1 MIKRLTKDFD
11 GLFYNLKIS
20 LFVYCIFYVSR
31 LIEITTIGIDFPII
45 NIFSKLVRYLCYLY
59 FILAIC
65 FRVKKVDFKSI
76 NKYVQ
81 SMNKKQ
87 VALLIVTILTIIAIV
102 LNMLLTG
109 DRTLMML
116 IIILCYMSIYSIDF
130 IIDVEATLQYISLLC
145 VVTLCSLGLISNY
158 IIFRPDGGVRY
169 SVGFTYPT
177 NLSQIIMFILLYWG
191 YKKKFIFAFKEI
203 SLIQIFIVFM
213 YMLTDSRTEFI
224 VCEFIILFVLFKKI
238 GIVKRLNKLF
248 CACEKLFIH
257 LFLLIPTVTL
267 GIVYGYGYAFE
278 NLESKSLI
286 LVGFNK
292 LNDLLSYRL
301 YQTWYNFK
309 FYGISLFGS
318 NVDLIGNG
326 IQSTKKFANVRS
338 NFIDNEYM
346 NILFSRGIIIFIMI
360 MFLITI
366 TLFYLYKTKNHNLIF
381 VSFIILMFGIM
392 NPRIIDILYSVFM
405 FIIAYA
411 VKEILFGG
419 KKDNG
424 TV

>member
-1 MIKRLTKDFD
+1 VIKKLTKNFD
-11 GLFYNLKIS
+11 GWFSNLKIS
-20 LFVYCIFYVSR
+20 LLMFSVFYVSR
-31 LIEITTIGIDFPII
+31 LIEITTIGIDFHII
-45 NIFSKLVRYLCYLY
+45 NIFSKLIRYLCYLY

-65 FRVKKVDFKSI
+65 FRVKNVRFKSI
-76 NKYVQ
+76 NKYIQ

-87 VALLIVTILTIIAIV
+87 VALLTVIILTILSIV
-102 LNMLLTG
+102 INMLLTS
-109 DRTLMML
+109 DRTLFML
-116 IIILCYMSIYSIDF
+116 IIVLCYMSIYSIDY
-130 IIDVEATLQYISLLC
+130 IIDVEAALQYFSMLF

-191 YKKKFIFAFKEI
+191 YKKKFILEFKEI

-213 YMLTDSRTEFI
+213 YILTDSRTEFI
-224 VCEFIILFVLFKKI
+224 VCEFIILVVLSKKI
-238 GIVKRLNKLF
+238 GIVKKLNKLI
-248 CACEKLFIH
+248 CLCEKLFVH
-257 LFLLIPTVTL
+257 LFLLIPLGTL
-267 GIVYGYGYAFE
+267 GIVFGYGYAFE
-278 NLESKSLI
+278 NLESTNAI

-292 LNDLLSYRL
+292 LNDLLSYRV

-309 FYGISLFGS
+309 FYGTSLFGS

-326 IQSTKKFANVRS
+326 IQSTRKFANIRS

-346 NILFSRGIIIFIMI
+346 NILFSRGIIVFIMI
-360 MFLITI
+360 MILITI
-366 TLFYLYKTKNHNLIF
+366 TLLYLYKTKNHNLLFI
-381 VSFIILMFGIM
+381 SFIILMFGIM

-405 FIIAYA
+405 FIVVYA
-411 VKEILFGG
+411 IKEILIGG